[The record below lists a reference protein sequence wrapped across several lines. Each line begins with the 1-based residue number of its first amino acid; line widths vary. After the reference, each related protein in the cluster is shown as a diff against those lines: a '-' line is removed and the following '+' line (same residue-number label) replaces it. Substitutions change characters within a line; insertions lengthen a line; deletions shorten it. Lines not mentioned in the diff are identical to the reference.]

1 MAGRN
6 HHRTC
11 GRCKQGI
18 MVVDLGSD
26 LRCVVC
32 GFVIYGNDLSKEI
45 LGYSIER
52 RSVNQGRG
60 ILPWTILIP
69 TFFAMCETYF
79 IGYFKGSRMWSHKTV
94 FK

>member
-1 MAGRN
+1 
-6 HHRTC
+6 
-11 GRCKQGI
+11 

-52 RSVNQGRG
+52 RSVSDQRNARV
-60 ILPWTILIP
+60 
-69 TFFAMCETYF
+69 FRKYF
-79 IGYFKGSRMWSHKTV
+79 
-94 FK
+94 

>member
-1 MAGRN
+1 MARR
-6 HHRTC
+6 HKTC

-26 LRCVVC
+26 LRCMVC

-52 RSVNQGRG
+52 RSVSDQKNAR
-60 ILPWTILIP
+60 
-69 TFFAMCETYF
+69 
-79 IGYFKGSRMWSHKTV
+79 V
-94 FK
+94 FRKYI